1 MAWITSWRSNICA
14 LGVSTKQ
21 TRSNEKI
28 TMIEPIYEDNP
39 QKVKMIPKP
48 STLRLLF
55 QIPVIVAALGYFVD
69 IYDLLL
75 FSIVRVQSLK
85 DLGVSDADML
95 MKGIYLINMQMGG
108 LLIGGILWGILGD
121 KRGRLSVL
129 FGSILIYS
137 LANIAN
143 GFVTS
148 VDQYALLRLVAGIGL
163 AGELGAGITLVAEVL
178 PKEIRGYGTSL
189 VASVGLLGAVLAY
202 FIAEQFAWRNA
213 YFIGGG
219 LGLLLL
225 AMRVSVF
232 ESGIFTKVK
241 EQSVS
246 RGNFLHLFSS
256 QKQFFK
262 YLRCILIGLP
272 VWFVA
277 GILMTFS
284 PEFGKALNV
293 DVPIVAG
300 KAVMWEYIGL
310 AIGDLS
316 SGILSQYVGSR
327 KKILFLFLV
336 LTAVLITV
344 YLFVPLHSAVMF
356 YAVCSC
362 LGFGVGYW
370 ALFVTIAAE
379 QFGTNLRA
387 TVATTVP
394 NFVRGSINI
403 MTPLFLLFKDHLGLV
418 SGAGLLGFIT
428 ITIAFLGLWKME
440 ETFGK
445 DLNFL
450 EE

>member
-1 MAWITSWRSNICA
+1 M
-14 LGVSTKQ
+14 L
-21 TRSNEKI
+21 
-28 TMIEPIYEDNP
+28 EPIT
-39 QKVKMIPKP
+39 KPKLSVSP
-48 STLRLLF
+48 SLLRQLF

-85 DLGVSDADML
+85 DLGVADADML
-95 MKGIYLINMQMGG
+95 PQGIYLINTQMAG
-108 LLIGGILWGILGD
+108 LLVGGILWGILGD

-148 VDQYALLRLVAGIGL
+148 VDQYALLRFIAGVGL
-163 AGELGAGITLVAEVL
+163 AGELGAGITLVAEIL

-202 FIAEQFAWRNA
+202 FIADMFAWRVA

-225 AMRVSVF
+225 LMRVSVF
-232 ESGIFTKVK
+232 ESGIFSQVK
-241 EQSVS
+241 EKETVS

-256 QKQFFK
+256 GPQFLK

-284 PEFGKALNV
+284 PEFGKALGLSE
-293 DVPIVAG
+293 PIVAG

-316 SGILSQYVGSR
+316 SGVFSQYLNSR
-327 KKILFLFLV
+327 KRVLGLFLV
-336 LTAVLITV
+336 WTALLVVV
-344 YLFVPLHSAVMF
+344 YLYVPFQSATAF
-356 YAVCSC
+356 YAICVA

-403 MTPLFLLFKDHLGLV
+403 MTPLFLLFRDMLGIV
-418 SGAGLLGFIT
+418 NGAALLGALT
-428 ITIAFLGLWKME
+428 ILTAFLGLWKME

-450 EE
+450 ED

>member
-1 MAWITSWRSNICA
+1 
-14 LGVSTKQ
+14 
-21 TRSNEKI
+21 
-28 TMIEPIYEDNP
+28 MIEPIYEKKP
-39 QKVKMIPKP
+39 KVRP
-48 STLRLLF
+48 SASLVRQVL

-85 DLGVSDADML
+85 DLNVADADML
-95 MKGIYLINMQMGG
+95 PQGIYLINMQMAG
-108 LLIGGILWGILGD
+108 LLVGGILWGILGD

-148 VDQYALLRLVAGIGL
+148 VDQYAALRFIAGVGL
-163 AGELGAGITLVAEVL
+163 AGELGAGITLVAEIL

-202 FIAEQFAWRNA
+202 FIADQFDWRNA

-225 AMRVSVF
+225 VMRVSVV
-232 ESGIFTKVK
+232 ESGIFSHIK
-241 EQSVS
+241 EKETVS
-246 RGNFLHLFSS
+246 RGNFFKLFASRP
-256 QKQFFK
+256 QFMK

-277 GILMTFS
+277 GILMTFA
-284 PEFGKALNV
+284 PEFGKALGLSE
-293 DVPIVAG
+293 PITAG

-310 AIGDLS
+310 SIGDLS
-316 SGILSQYVGSR
+316 SGVISQYLNSR
-327 KKILFLFLV
+327 KKVLGLFLFL
-336 LTAVLITV
+336 TATLVVV
-344 YLFVPLHSAVMF
+344 YLYVPFQSSTVF
-356 YAVCSC
+356 YAICVG

-403 MTPLFLLFKDHLGLV
+403 MTPLFLLFKDQLGIV
-418 SGAGLLGFIT
+418 NGAALLGFLT
-428 ITIAFLGLWKME
+428 ILIAYMGLWRME

>member
-1 MAWITSWRSNICA
+1 MR
-14 LGVSTKQ
+14 Q
-21 TRSNEKI
+21 
-28 TMIEPIYEDNP
+28 
-39 QKVKMIPKP
+39 
-48 STLRLLF
+48 LLK
-55 QIPVIVAALGYFVD
+55 IPVIVAALGYFVD

-85 DLGVSDADML
+85 SLGVPESDLLKD
-95 MKGIYLINMQMGG
+95 GVYLINMQMGG
-108 LLIGGILWGILGD
+108 LLLGGILWGILGD
-121 KRGRLSVL
+121 KKGRITVL

-148 VDQYALLRLVAGIGL
+148 VDQYALLRFIAGIGL
-163 AGELGAGITLVAEVL
+163 AGELGVGITLVAEVL

-189 VASVGLLGAVLAY
+189 VAGVGMLGAVLAY
-202 FIAEQFAWRNA
+202 FVADNFDWRIA

-225 AMRVSVF
+225 VMRVNVF

-241 EQSVS
+241 EKAVS
-246 RGNFLHLFSS
+246 RGNFFQLFFSS
-256 QKQFFK
+256 KQFFK
-262 YLRCILIGLP
+262 YLRCILIGVP

-284 PEFGKALNV
+284 PEFGKALNL
-293 DVPIVAG
+293 DTPIVAG

-310 AIGDLS
+310 VIGDIS
-316 SGILSQYVGSR
+316 SGVLSQYFRSR
-327 KKILFLFLV
+327 KKVVLLYILLA
-336 LTAVLITV
+336 AVLVAI
-344 YLFVPLHSAVMF
+344 YLFVPLRTDVMF
-356 YAVCSC
+356 YAVCVG
-362 LGFGVGYW
+362 LGIAAGYW

-394 NFVRGSINI
+394 NFVRGSMII
-403 MTPLFLLFKDHLGLV
+403 MTPLFLFFREEFGILL
-418 SGAGLLGFIT
+418 GAGIVGVLAIGTAL
-428 ITIAFLGLWKME
+428 LGLWKME

-445 DLNFL
+445 DLNFI
-450 EE
+450 EEGAAISLPKPIVKNTVPD